1 MATDLSGATV
11 GELQVQ
17 GDVAPRAE
25 LVTVPDQQPDITKHS
40 PDIYAGLTG
49 QKALERLHSQG
60 LLPTADDIK
69 GIESEALKAANEFHA
84 RLAEQQSQA
93 QLEIQKRQAAVAS
106 GTLSAEEKTRAA
118 VDIAKQQ
125 AQEQWKQGPSAA
137 AVAAAQP
144 GGLGAGEIKQLPDT
158 DRKDFAGYFGAFNTI
173 QNLHDLFHQMV
184 QKTPGAGN
192 VVTSLAGLTT
202 PIANLTSDEARTYH
216 AYAES
221 SLVPLAKGVMGD
233 AATAAAK
240 DRIQAN
246 LLSGLPT
253 MTDSLVSGGHKI
265 YTLLDRNM
273 TEMQNQRDLL
283 RGNGYDTTSLDSK
296 ILDAQQYMKS
306 PQVQMYNPFK
316 RDAIVQS
323 GTSDQANA
331 AIANVTTGANA
342 GLQVQNQAVQQPQG
356 QAGAYT
362 TPPGY
367 TPPQPPQP
375 SYGRQS
381 AQAVGAAAG
390 GALQTAGSVI
400 GGGLT
405 STGELS
411 SGLGT
416 TLNWLGGLLPENWPQ
431 QAFQQPRPWETTSN
445 QFVGTGQ

>member
-17 GDVAPRAE
+17 GDVAPRAD
-25 LVTVPDQQPDITKHS
+25 LVAVPDQQPDITKHS
-40 PDIYAGLTG
+40 PDTYAGLTG

-69 GIESEALKAANEFHA
+69 AIESEALKAANEFHA

-93 QLEIQKRQAAVAS
+93 QLEIKKRQIAVES
-106 GTLSAEEKTRAA
+106 GTLSAEEKTKAG
-118 VDIAKQQ
+118 VEIAKQR

-137 AVAAAQP
+137 AVATAQP
-144 GGLGAGEIKQLPDT
+144 GGLEAGEIKQLPDT
-158 DRKDFAGYFGAFNTI
+158 DRKDFSGYFGAFDTI
-173 QNLHDLFHQMV
+173 KNLHDLFHQMV

-233 AATAAAK
+233 AATSAAK

-253 MTDSLVSGGHKI
+253 ITDSLVSGGHKI

-273 TEMQNQRDLL
+273 NEMQTQRDLL
-283 RGNGYDTTSLDSK
+283 RGNGYDTTSLDTK
-296 ILDAQQYMKS
+296 ILDAQNYMKR
-306 PQVQMYNPFK
+306 PEVQMYNPFK
-316 RDAIVQS
+316 REAIVQS

-331 AIANVTTGANA
+331 AISNATAGANA
-342 GLQVQNQAVQQPQG
+342 GVQVQNQPVQQPQG

-367 TPPQPPQP
+367 TAAPPPKPD
-375 SYGRQS
+375 YGGQ
-381 AQAVGAAAG
+381 AGQAVGAAAG
-390 GALQTAGSVI
+390 GALKTAGSVI

-431 QAFQQPRPWETTSN
+431 QAFQQPRPWETSSQ
-445 QFVGTGQ
+445 QFVGTQ